1 LLLQLARIVFYHHS
15 FNKIMKKLATLF
27 AVALMLGACQ
37 NTNQNSATAD
47 GEAATADSAAKTTL
61 VAYFSASEAHI
72 TAQVAKTLAEATDAD
87 LFEIVPEAIYTTE
100 DLDWHNDKS
109 RSSVEM
115 KDSTARPAVASKV
128 ENMTQYNTIY
138 VGFPIWWYTA
148 PRIINTFL
156 EQYDLSGKTLIPFA
170 TSGGSD
176 IGKSGEDLKK
186 MSAPNANWILPGK
199 VLNGNPPVDSLKV
212 WVESLK

>member
-1 LLLQLARIVFYHHS
+1 
-15 FNKIMKKLATLF
+15 MKKLAF
-27 AVALMLGACQ
+27 IAVMALMLGACQ
-37 NTNQNSATAD
+37 TNKQNDA
-47 GEAATADSAAKTTL
+47 AATDDQQATGEGTGKTTL
-61 VAYFSASEAHI
+61 VAYFSASEAHV

-87 LFEIVPEAIYTTE
+87 LFEIVPEQIYTAD
-100 DLDWHNDKS
+100 DLNWKDEQS
-109 RSSVEM
+109 RSTIEM

-128 ENMTQYNTIY
+128 ENMAQYNTIY

-156 EQYDLSGKTLIPFA
+156 EQYDLTGKTIIPFA

-176 IGKSGEDLKK
+176 MGKSGEDLKK
-186 MSAPNANWILPGK
+186 ASAPNANWILPGK

-212 WVESLK
+212 WVETLK

>member
-1 LLLQLARIVFYHHS
+1 
-15 FNKIMKKLATLF
+15 MKKLAF
-27 AVALMLGACQ
+27 IAVMALMLGACQ
-37 NTNQNSATAD
+37 TNKQN
-47 GEAATADSAAKTTL
+47 DSAATDDQQAAGEGTGKTTL
-61 VAYFSASEAHI
+61 VAYFSASEAHV

-87 LFEIVPEAIYTTE
+87 LFEIVPEQIYTAD
-100 DLDWHNDKS
+100 DLNWKDEQS
-109 RSSVEM
+109 RSTIEM

-128 ENMTQYNTIY
+128 ENMAQYNTIY

-156 EQYDLSGKTLIPFA
+156 EQYDLTGKTIIPFA

-176 IGKSGEDLKK
+176 MGKSGEDLKK
-186 MSAPNANWILPGK
+186 ASAPNANWILPGK

-212 WVESLK
+212 WVETLK

>member
-1 LLLQLARIVFYHHS
+1 MKRITF
-15 FNKIMKKLATLF
+15 IA
-27 AVALMLGACQ
+27 AIALMLGACQ
-37 NTNQNSATAD
+37 NKDQNSANSATEDQAAAD
-47 GEAATADSAAKTTL
+47 NQKTTL

-87 LFEIVPEAIYTTE
+87 LFEIVPEQIYTAE
-100 DLDWHNDKS
+100 DLNWKDEQS
-109 RSSVEM
+109 RSTIEM

-128 ENMTQYNTIY
+128 ENMAQYNTIY

-156 EQYDLSGKTLIPFA
+156 EQYDLTGKTIIPFA

-176 IGKSGEDLKK
+176 MGKSGEDLQKA
-186 MSAPNANWILPGK
+186 SAPNANWILPGK

-212 WVESLK
+212 WVETLK

>member
-1 LLLQLARIVFYHHS
+1 
-15 FNKIMKKLATLF
+15 
-27 AVALMLGACQ
+27 MLGACQ
-37 NTNQNSATAD
+37 NNGQNSGAA
-47 GEAATADSAAKTTL
+47 EAAAADSTAKTTL

-72 TAQVAKTLAEATDAD
+72 TAQVAKTLAEAADAD
-87 LFEIVPEAIYTTE
+87 LFEIVPEQIYTAE
-100 DLDWHNDKS
+100 DLNWKDEKS
-109 RSSVEM
+109 RSTIEM

-128 ENMTQYNTIY
+128 ENMAQYNTIY

-156 EQYDLSGKTLIPFA
+156 EQYDLTGKTIIPFA

-176 IGKSGEDLKK
+176 MGKSGEDLQKA
-186 MSAPNANWILPGK
+186 SAPAANWILPGK

-212 WVESLK
+212 WIETLK